1 MIFSIHTEVCTINCQ
16 DLRSNVQLSH
26 DHDRGIRQVH
36 LPITRHQ
43 RSNARPMSREIEG
56 KPHCFALEQL
66 KQRIDRQAILP
77 QEPDDFCEYLGDER
91 TCIADRDH

>member
-1 MIFSIHTEVCTINCQ
+1 M
-16 DLRSNVQLSH
+16 R
-26 DHDRGIRQVH
+26 
-36 LPITRHQ
+36 
-43 RSNARPMSREIEG
+43 REIEG
-56 KPHCFALEQL
+56 QPHCFALEQL